1 MKENV
6 QDIVCDSMK
15 INTTGSRKTEDN
27 LLQAYQKSVYRDGDM
42 CYNGQG
48 NKCI

>member
-1 MKENV
+1 MRQDENKYDR
-6 QDIVCDSMK
+6 QQEK
-15 INTTGSRKTEDN
+15 HRKTKDN